1 MTYKEMIAATGEEY
15 MLRQLAEECCEL
27 SQAALK
33 LIRAYNSETPVS
45 VDKARQKLIEELAD
59 TKIMFNI
66 IYTLLSKNELADYD
80 TILKYKKD
88 RFAKRIREKNSPAT

>member
-1 MTYKEMIAATGEEY
+1 MTSKEMIAATSEEY

-33 LIRAYNSETPVS
+33 LIRAYNGETPVS

-66 IYTLLSKNELADYD
+66 VYSLLSDSELSDYD
-80 TILKYKKD
+80 STLKYKKD
-88 RFAKRIREKNSPAT
+88 RFAKRIQKKNNPAS